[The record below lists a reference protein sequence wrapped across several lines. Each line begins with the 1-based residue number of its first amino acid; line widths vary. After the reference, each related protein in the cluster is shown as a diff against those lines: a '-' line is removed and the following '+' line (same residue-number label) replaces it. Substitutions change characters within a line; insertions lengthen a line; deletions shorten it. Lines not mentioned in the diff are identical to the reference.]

1 MIDASAM
8 SHGLPFAGLKV
19 IDCASYIAAP
29 AAATVLADLGAD
41 VIKLEPPAGDPNRD
55 LYRTA
60 GAPPAPSNYAWDL
73 SSRNKRS
80 LALDLKAPAGQ
91 QVLQRL
97 VGQADVFLTNLPFPV
112 RDTLGITH
120 ARLLALNPRLIY
132 ASMTAYGERGA
143 EAAKSGFDVT
153 AYWARSGLMDMV
165 RADHS
170 APPTRPVPAMGD
182 QPSAMALFGAIATAL
197 YRRERTGLGG
207 LVSSS
212 LMANGLW
219 SNGVQVQAHLDGVVY
234 PPRQPRERAPNALS
248 NIYRCGDGRW
258 ISLVVLNE
266 ARQLPALLCALGLAE
281 LITDARFTSLAART
295 THHVELVAL
304 FDAQFAQH
312 GLAHW
317 RTQLDAAQIT
327 FGVVGKLSD
336 LRGDEQMR
344 ASGALVPFA
353 HRPGL
358 TVASPIEFGGL
369 QKRPA
374 GAAPDLGEHSREL
387 LREAGYGLDEIQR
400 LVDDGV
406 VNVGVV
412 NDSPRGRADVE
423 P

>member
-1 MIDASAM
+1 M
-8 SHGLPFAGLKV
+8 

-29 AAATVLADLGAD
+29 AAATVLSDFGAD
-41 VIKLEPPAGDPNRD
+41 VIKLEPPDGDPNRK
-55 LYRTA
+55 LVLA
-60 GAPPAPSNYAWDL
+60 GGAPPPPSNYAWDL

-80 LALDLKAPAGQ
+80 LALDLKSIAGQ
-91 QVLQRL
+91 QVLLRL

-112 RDTLGITH
+112 RESLAIGH
-120 ARLLALNPRLIY
+120 ERLLAHNPRLVY
-132 ASMTAYGERGA
+132 ASMTAYGESGP
-143 EAAKSGFDVT
+143 ESTKSGFDVT

-165 RADHS
+165 RADHT

-248 NIYRCGDGRW
+248 NIYRCGDERW
-258 ISLVVLNE
+258 LSMVILNE
-266 ARQLPALLCALGLAE
+266 LRQWPPLLQALGLPELQHDARFADSAARTAHHAE
-281 LITDARFTSLAART
+281 LI
-295 THHVELVAL
+295 AL
-304 FDAQFAQH
+304 FDARFAQH

-317 RTQLDAAQIT
+317 RAQLDSAQIT
-327 FGVVGKLSD
+327 FGVVGQLSD

-353 HRPGL
+353 HRTGL
-358 TVASPIEFGGL
+358 TVASPIELAGVA
-369 QKRPA
+369 KRSPGPA
-374 GAAPDLGEHSREL
+374 PELGEHSRAL
-387 LREAGYGLDEIQR
+387 LREAGY
-400 LVDDGV
+400 DDGEIARMIEA
-406 VNVGVV
+406 GVV
-412 NDSPRGRADVE
+412 TALREASEQPGSD
-423 P
+423 